1 MLILSGVSSASS
13 LAKTLSYWSPS
24 SIRIL
29 GHGMP
34 QLRSTEMDIPLSRR
48 PLSHVPDA
56 FSATA
61 PSSRP
66 RVTSPGRRWWR
77 TCIPIT
83 TISGL
88 RTPSSPP
95 YKPCTSRSLNPSPAL
110 RSLTIIQQP
119 PLHSGYA
126 GILPSRRSRKR
137 RVYCHRGYVDSVE
150 WSIHD

>member
-13 LAKTLSYWSPS
+13 LAKTSPYWSPS

-34 QLRSTEMDIPLSRR
+34 RLRGTGTDIPLSRR
-48 PLSHVPDA
+48 PLSRGADA
-56 FSATA
+56 SSATA

-66 RVTSPGRRWWR
+66 RVTSPGQRWWC

-83 TISGL
+83 TINGL
-88 RTPSSPP
+88 WTPSSPP

-110 RSLTIIQQP
+110 SLTEIQQP
-119 PLHSGYA
+119 PPHSGYA
-126 GILPSRRSRKR
+126 GILPSRRSRQGC
-137 RVYCHRGYVDSVE
+137 VYCDGQYVDTAE
-150 WSIHD
+150 WLIRN